1 MQVWQALFYPH
12 HLARR
17 GALLLP
23 RLLAGVEGTVRPATY
38 SRRALAACL
47 VKLAATRDP
56 ESRRY
61 YELCAEGHRRNI
73 AREEREG

>member
-1 MQVWQALFYPH
+1 MTYLS
-12 HLARR
+12 
-17 GALLLP
+17 
-23 RLLAGVEGTVRPATY
+23 Y
-38 SRRALAACL
+38 SRRALAACI